1 VIAILDYGMGNLKS
15 VEKALQKVGA
25 QTFVTSEPE
34 KVLVAEGLVLPGV
47 GAFKDCMRNL
57 KEYGLIDPL
66 YQFIQSGRP
75 FLGICLGLQLL
86 FSESTEFGL
95 YKGLDII
102 RGKVVRFPQD
112 STVKVPHM
120 GWNTV
125 KIEKEVPFLQD
136 IEDESYFYFV
146 HSYYVIPEDK
156 SIVATTTNYG
166 VEFVSSIC
174 HNNIFACQFHPEKS
188 QRLGL
193 GILRRFKEFCQENA
207 S

>member
-1 VIAILDYGMGNLKS
+1 MIAILDYGMGNLKS

-66 YQFIQSGRP
+66 HQFIQSGRP

-156 SIVATTTNYG
+156 SIVASTTHYG
-166 VEFVSSIC
+166 IEFVSSIC

>member
-1 VIAILDYGMGNLKS
+1 MIAILDYGMGNLRS

-25 QTFVTSEPE
+25 RTLITSSPE
-34 KVLVAEGLVLPGV
+34 KVLIAEGLVLPGV

-102 RGKVVRFPQD
+102 KGKVVRFPQN
-112 STVKVPHM
+112 STIKVPHM

-125 KIEKEVPFLQD
+125 NIKERVPLLQNV
-136 IEDESYFYFV
+136 EDESYFYFV
-146 HSYYVIPEDK
+146 HSYYVVPEDE
-156 SIVATTTNYG
+156 SIVASTTHYG
-166 VEFVSSIC
+166 IEFVSSIC

-188 QRLGL
+188 QELGL
-193 GILRRFKEFCQENA
+193 KILRRFKEFCQKNA